1 MSQSNTNGKTFSLDA
16 TRILEKLDSTSDLRI
31 GAFEKALKL
40 DKMEKVVIAKLKIDI
55 RKGYDKI
62 SQADLTDKAYAH
74 PTYRK
79 WLDAYVK
86 WETKNQEAK
95 DGYNHA
101 KVESDLA
108 ITTETSSR
116 YFSNKLAR

>member
-55 RKGYDKI
+55 KKNHDKI
-62 SQADLTDKAYAH
+62 SQDELKDRAYAH
-74 PTYRK
+74 PTYKK

-86 WETKNQEAK
+86 WETQNKEAK

-101 KVESDLA
+101 KVESYLA
-108 ITTETSSR
+108 ITNET
-116 YFSNKLAR
+116 